1 MTTVLESP
9 TTQNSTYSRS
19 GQRLQQRMAAARLSF
34 TWLGVRKTLTPVQKA
49 QAAETFGAQDSFL
62 SAGKKLLDTSHPAFR
77 EVTAVRGQILAYFRS
92 VSLPYPE
99 PGIRLIRQDQ
109 LTAFS
114 DQLGLYRNQLTES
127 VTELDYRY
135 GEMQAA
141 ARRRLGTLFNAADY
155 PDSLVGL
162 FSVDWDFPSVE
173 PPDYLRQ
180 INPELYEQEQ
190 ARVVARF
197 EEAVQLAEEAFTGE
211 LTKLVSHLAE
221 RISGSSDGKP
231 KIFRDTA
238 VTNLHEF
245 FERFRT
251 LSVRSDADLERL
263 VDQAQQLLQGVEPQA
278 LRHSSSARQQLAT
291 QLSAVQST
299 LDGLLV
305 DRPRRNLIRPVRRE
319 EAAE

>member
-1 MTTVLESP
+1 MTTILESP
-9 TTQNSTYSRS
+9 TTRNSTYSRS

-34 TWLGVRKTLTPVQKA
+34 TWLGVRKTLTPEQKA

-77 EVTAVRGQILAYFRS
+77 EVTAVRGQIQAYFRN

-99 PGIRLIRQDQ
+99 PGVRLIRQDQ
-109 LTAFS
+109 LTAFG
-114 DQLGLYRNQLTES
+114 DQLCVYRNQLTVA
-127 VTELDYRY
+127 VTELDDRY

-141 ARRRLGTLFNAADY
+141 ARRRLGTLYNAADY
-155 PDSLVGL
+155 PDSLLGL

-180 INPELYEQEQ
+180 ISPELYEQEQ

-211 LTKLVSHLAE
+211 LAKLVSHLAE
-221 RISGSSDGKP
+221 RISGAGDGKP

-263 VDQAQQLLQGVEPQA
+263 VDQAQQLLEGVEPRA

-291 QLSAVQST
+291 QLSAVQSS

-305 DRPRRNLIRPVRRE
+305 DRPRRNLIRPLRRE
-319 EAAE
+319 EAAQ